1 MAKRQEVV
9 NGASEAVETKF
20 FDKTN
25 QQWYS
30 KEGTDKVTFC
40 NSIEDLIGGKGE
52 TFTFTGKHLSLKT
65 VAKAVPSDDKD
76 KEFRKFFLFVLEDGS
91 FILAN
96 KWSEMR

>member
-1 MAKRQEVV
+1 MAKRREAANME
-9 NGASEAVETKF
+9 NGANEVVETKF

-52 TFTFTGKHLSLKT
+52 TFTFTGKYLSLKT
-65 VAKAVPSDDKD
+65 VAKDDKD

-96 KWSEMR
+96 KWSEMK